1 MPRRMLPK
9 RTIVCVLLAWL
20 FCFAPMYC
28 ETMLAPDCEN
38 AWSAVKRAPRM
49 GSMAPTPAAAVSEVR
64 DKNQLSI
71 MGWIMLT
78 ANVRISGHER
88 LMSER
93 SLTSIFFMCENL
105 ETRPLTSKGLFGEN
119 VFDCNQCFLDEGI
132 YLYFYFN

>member
-1 MPRRMLPK
+1 MSVSATPRRMLPN

-28 ETMLAPDCEN
+28 ETMLAPDCEK
-38 AWSAVKRAPRM
+38 AWRAVKSAPRM

-88 LMSER
+88 LISER
-93 SLTSIFFMCENL
+93 SLTSICFMCKNL
-105 ETRPLTSKGLFGEN
+105 ETDALASKGRFK
-119 VFDCNQCFLDEGI
+119 
-132 YLYFYFN
+132 